1 MRYLSD
7 LDTSLGRH
15 TSKDVVLS
23 LVNSRD
29 YIDTLNAY
37 IATPPREV
45 GGVYFR
51 GGGGGGGG

>member
-1 MRYLSD
+1 M
-7 LDTSLGRH
+7 
-15 TSKDVVLS
+15 VVLS

-51 GGGGGGGG
+51 WGGGGGLKNDMGISLSSMKLI